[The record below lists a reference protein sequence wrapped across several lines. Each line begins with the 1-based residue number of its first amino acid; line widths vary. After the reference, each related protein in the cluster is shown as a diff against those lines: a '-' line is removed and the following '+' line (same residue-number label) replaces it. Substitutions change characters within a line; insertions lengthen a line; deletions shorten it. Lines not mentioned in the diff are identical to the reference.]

1 MKKEKNNLLID
12 TRHISNVK
20 KNFNLTNR
28 IATIT
33 YVVDLTLFDYG
44 TIANI
49 TDVYLQWI
57 NMNSSNW
64 LPGNQE
70 YVYLNIFELGDRIIS
85 NGTKQR
91 SSFVIPTSSRSLIF
105 MTDAL
110 GNHIHYP
117 EPIYKLDKLTIE
129 LSWLHNSDT
138 YNIDTH
144 DHSMLLTFESN
155 REREY

>member
-12 TRHISNVK
+12 TRYISNVK
-20 KNFNLTNR
+20 KNFTNG
-28 IATIT
+28 IATVS

-44 TIANI
+44 TISNI
-49 TDVYLQWI
+49 TDVYLQWMNI
-57 NMNSSNW
+57 NSTDWNPN
-64 LPGNQE
+64 NQE

-91 SSFVIPTSSRSLIF
+91 SSFVIPTSTRSLIF
-105 MTDAL
+105 MTEPL
-110 GNHIHYP
+110 GNHIYYP

-138 YNIDTH
+138 YNINTH
-144 DHSMLLTFESN
+144 HHSMLLTFESN